1 LRISPASN
9 GKPTSEIDHNKVVSF
24 MSHPFSPSE
33 HIELII
39 VNHPCVA
46 ESSFYL
52 GLQLE
57 LSKLAL
63 LEIKQPEIIM
73 N

>member
-1 LRISPASN
+1 
-9 GKPTSEIDHNKVVSF
+9 